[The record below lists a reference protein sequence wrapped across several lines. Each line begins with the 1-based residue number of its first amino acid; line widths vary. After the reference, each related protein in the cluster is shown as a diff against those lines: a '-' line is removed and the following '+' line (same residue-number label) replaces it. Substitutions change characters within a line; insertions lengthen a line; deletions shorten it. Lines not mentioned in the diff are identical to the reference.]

1 MRGFGPRPRKMEL
14 IRGFHNL
21 REQHRGCVLSIG
33 NYDGVHRGHQALL
46 ARLKALSC
54 EHRLPAV
61 VQVFE
66 PTPREYFAADQAP
79 GRVQTLRDKLA
90 SLAGVGVDRT
100 LCVRFGRQLAAM
112 PADEFVVGQL
122 VRRLGVR
129 AVVIGDDFRFGAGR
143 GGDLAMLKALGE
155 QHGFSAESLATVAES
170 DSRISSSA
178 IRAALGEADLMQ
190 AERLLGRKYAIS
202 GRVRPGQRL
211 GRELGMPTANLTL
224 PRPMA
229 IRYGVYAVEAQMG
242 GQGRWWPAVANI
254 GVRPSVDGP
263 VRRLLETHIL
273 GAPGDLYGQLM
284 QVRFRRFI
292 RPEARFE
299 SLDALRQQMYDDRQ
313 TAEQFFKEN

>member
-1 MRGFGPRPRKMEL
+1 MEL

-46 ARLKALSC
+46 SRLRELAAA
-54 EHRLPAV
+54 HRLPAV

-90 SLAGVGVDRT
+90 SLAEAGVERA
-100 LCVRFGRQLAAM
+100 LCVRFGRQLSALSAE
-112 PADEFVVGQL
+112 EFVVGQL
-122 VRRLGVR
+122 VRRLGVK
-129 AVVIGDDFRFGAGR
+129 AIIVGDDFRFGAGR
-143 GGDLAMLKALGE
+143 GGDLAMLQRLGE
-155 QHGFSAESLATVAES
+155 QHGFTAESLATVA
-170 DSRISSSA
+170 DAGARVSSSA
-178 IRAALGEADLMQ
+178 IRAALADADLKQ
-190 AERLLGRKYAIS
+190 VERLLGRPYTLS
-202 GRVRPGQRL
+202 GRVRGGQRL
-211 GRELGMPTANLTL
+211 GRELGMPTANVGL

-229 IRYGVYAVEAQMG
+229 IRYGVYAVQAQLA
-242 GQGRWWPAVANI
+242 GQARWWPAVANI

-299 SLDALRQQMYDDRQ
+299 SLAALRRQMHEDRAA
-313 TAEQFFKEN
+313 AEQFFKEI